1 MELRHLEYFV
11 AVAEELS
18 FTRAALRLHVVQSGV
33 SAAIK
38 ALEHELGAPLLERS
52 SQRVALTDAGAALL
66 PEARATLDAALAA
79 RDAVD
84 QVRGGL
90 RGTVRVGTLI
100 SVGILD
106 LPALLGRF
114 HATHPAVN
122 IRLRTNPTGSAGL
135 CQALLDGELD
145 VAFLSLAGRPPAG
158 LRVRD
163 LTTIP
168 LVLIVPQDHRLAGQQ
183 SVTLNQLAGE
193 RFIDFP
199 AGYGNR
205 NVVDRAFAAGGLER
219 EVAIEV
225 VDIQTAAEFV
235 RHGFGIA
242 FVPSFSAPK
251 AADVRV
257 LPVSDPDLRWAL
269 SVGTASARRAN
280 AAVRALLE
288 LTGQYVHVPD
298 DAAPDDAG

>member
-38 ALEHELGAPLLERS
+38 SLEHELGAPLLERS

-100 SVGILD
+100 SVGIID

-114 HATHPAVN
+114 HAEHPAVN
-122 IRLRTNPTGSAGL
+122 LRLRTHPAGSAGL
-135 CQALLDGELD
+135 VRALVDGDLD
-145 VAFLSLAGRPPAG
+145 VAFLSLGGRPPAG
-158 LRVRD
+158 IRVRD
-163 LTTIP
+163 LATIP
-168 LVLIVPQDHRLAGQQ
+168 LVLVVPQHHRLAGQQ
-183 SVTLNQLAGE
+183 SVPLDQLSGE

-199 AGYGNR
+199 VGYGNR
-205 NVVDRAFAAGGLER
+205 NVVDLAFAAAGLDR

-235 RHGFGIA
+235 RHGFGLA
-242 FVPSFSAPK
+242 FVPSFSAPR
-251 AADVRV
+251 ATDLRV
-257 LPVSDPDLRWAL
+257 LRVTEPELRWSLAL
-269 SVGTASARRAN
+269 GTASARRTS
-280 AAVRALLE
+280 AAVRELLE
-288 LTGQYVHVPD
+288 LTEQYVHVPD
-298 DAAPDDAG
+298 DAR